1 MNFLG
6 LSFPVFRPNTVKY
19 GAEKTPYTV
28 TTYSLYQKKIWFT
41 ISKLKNKFQKAK
53 GLKQFQTNKIFLK
66 DTNKSCLEITDEK
79 ISPQTFTICTI
90 LGNIQGNNCKAVY
103 S

>member
-1 MNFLG
+1 M
-6 LSFPVFRPNTVKY
+6 
-19 GAEKTPYTV
+19 E
-28 TTYSLYQKKIWFT
+28 QKKLHIRSQLTHCTRRKFGLR
-41 ISKLKNKFQKAK
+41 SVKLKNKFQKAK

-90 LGNIQGNNCKAVY
+90 LGNIQGNNCEAVY